1 MKPLIEYIMIKNITI
16 LVSLLLI
23 LMSCDGYVAD
33 YPVGESE
40 KAVDYT
46 ELIGAWNAIDSEE
59 DVEINDGNDVY
70 IEYPNIRIS
79 KFNSHEFLLE
89 IEPDQDLDSCMAIGK
104 YLDNMHVMRGWIN
117 KIKTD
122 YFLSIS
128 PIGIKFDETKFY
140 TYNIEFK
147 GDTLVSSVISAK
159 FFETQNIEINSIKS
173 HDKFIKS
180 VLNKP
185 EYWTVVNKYVKRKD

>member
-46 ELIGAWNAIDSEE
+46 ELIGSWNAIDSEE

>member
-1 MKPLIEYIMIKNITI
+1 MIKNITI

-46 ELIGAWNAIDSEE
+46 ELIGAWNAIDSKE

-89 IEPDQDLDSCMAIGK
+89 IEPAQDLDSCMAIGK

-140 TYNIEFK
+140 TYSIEFK

>member
-46 ELIGAWNAIDSEE
+46 ELIGSWNAIDSEE
-59 DVEINDGNDVY
+59 DVEINDVY